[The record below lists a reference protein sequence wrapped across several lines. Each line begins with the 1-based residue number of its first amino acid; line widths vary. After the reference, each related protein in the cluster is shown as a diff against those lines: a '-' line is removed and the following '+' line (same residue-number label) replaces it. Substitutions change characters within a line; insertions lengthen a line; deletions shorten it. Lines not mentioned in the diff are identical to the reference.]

1 MSNRVTEITEE
12 VKTQIEIIE
21 SGSNQIELT
30 LPEDTSIDISEPSS
44 SFSTDLDITTD
55 TEIITVDNVSDD
67 TIINVEGND
76 NTAVDVIVEQTFVDV
91 HDKLLLSGA
100 IDFTFA
106 NIIDNPFNVTQ
117 NSTRI
122 GTRGVT
128 SPDFELQVSGTL
140 FSDIISSS
148 DLQLFS
154 DGTNDIVTI
163 TSQSTTPV
171 MINPAGVITLDNF
184 QYTPTPVEGG
194 LLYSGSDFY
203 LGLE

>member
-30 LPEDTSIDISEPSS
+30 LPEDTSIDISEPSPSLS
-44 SFSTDLDITTD
+44 SDLDITTD

-106 NIIDNPFNVTQ
+106 NIIDSPFNVTQ
-117 NSTRI
+117 NSTKI
-122 GTRGVT
+122 GTRGIT
-128 SPDFELQVSGTL
+128 SPNFELQVSGTL

-154 DGTNDIVTI
+154 DGTNDIITI

>member
-106 NIIDNPFNVTQ
+106 NIIDSPFNVTQ

>member
-30 LPEDTSIDISEPSS
+30 LPEDTSIDISEPSPSLS
-44 SFSTDLDITTD
+44 SDLDITTD

-91 HDKLLLSGA
+91 HDKLILSGA

-106 NIIDNPFNVTQ
+106 NIIDSPFNVTQ

-128 SPDFELQVSGTL
+128 SPNFELQVSGTL

>member
-30 LPEDTSIDISEPSS
+30 LPEDTSIDISEPSPSLS
-44 SFSTDLDITTD
+44 SDLDITTD

-106 NIIDNPFNVTQ
+106 NIIDSPFNVTQ
-117 NSTRI
+117 NSTKI
-122 GTRGVT
+122 GTRGIT
-128 SPDFELQVSGTL
+128 SPNFELQVSGTL

>member
-30 LPEDTSIDISEPSS
+30 LPEDTSIDISEPSPSLS
-44 SFSTDLDITTD
+44 SDLDITTD

-148 DLQLFS
+148 DFQLFS
-154 DGTNDIVTI
+154 DGTNDIITI

>member
-30 LPEDTSIDISEPSS
+30 LPEDTSIDISEPSPSLS
-44 SFSTDLDITTD
+44 SDLDITTD

-154 DGTNDIVTI
+154 DGTNDIITI

>member
-55 TEIITVDNVSDD
+55 TEIITVDNVSDG

-76 NTAVDVIVEQTFVDV
+76 DTAVDVIVEQTFVDV